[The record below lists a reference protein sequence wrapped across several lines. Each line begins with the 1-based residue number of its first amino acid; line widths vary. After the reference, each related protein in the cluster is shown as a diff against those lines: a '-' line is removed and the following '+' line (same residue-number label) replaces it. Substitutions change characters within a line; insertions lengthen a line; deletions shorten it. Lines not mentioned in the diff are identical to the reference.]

1 MKKICNIFLF
11 CLVALAAV
19 AQNDSVIE
27 RNVTVEREFQ
37 PVIQSA
43 GKINVQPQVHEVE
56 ITPATVTYST
66 YSNPLKT
73 DFNLS
78 PLAYAAVNFTQ
89 PRPLNGFLRGAIGH
103 SATRFDFNY
112 RVTDKKKVRLDL
124 HANHLGQWGRKTISD
139 SRLGFNFA
147 KQFAKADLFFGVDA
161 RNVFFTRYGRY
172 FEYTDSAKM
181 KGDFTGLDKYS
192 QFTDADKSN
201 HWEVNTH
208 IGVRSLPNQPIQYKV
223 QTGYEAF
230 IMAKDMTEH
239 TINTQAMID
248 WHKNAHHVG
257 ADLVVQ
263 NHIYSA
269 DLTGYNWGTR
279 TDTTISNYHAVK
291 VEPYY
296 AYAGKRFNIHA
307 GVNVDFCIGKG
318 KLILPSPN
326 VTFEAKLVE
335 KWLAIYGG
343 AVGDYQTSSVRE
355 HFDHLRYLHPENE
368 ITTRQNRTYVP
379 IDAFLGF
386 KMRPQANLL
395 IDMYTHYILTKHQVY
410 FMPDSL
416 GYFNLTGGDNY
427 RWKIGGK
434 VNYHYK
440 DIVNVSLN
448 GYYAIGTMITDSIH
462 TPQLA
467 NLIEQLPDGHILDTP
482 TWGLNFR
489 VDAKINSKISL
500 YSDNYFGGG
509 KYMLTRPS
517 ETGELHAVKAKPMI
531 DLNLGAQYNINKWLS
546 CYLQLNNYINRKHDN
561 FYGYQSQG
569 INFLAGVTWSFSKS
583 ALRISL

>member
-11 CLVALAAV
+11 CLIALTAI

-43 GKINVQPQVHEVE
+43 GKIDVQPQVHSVDL
-56 ITPATVTYST
+56 TPATITYST

-78 PLAYAAVNFTQ
+78 PLDYAEVNFIQ

-103 SATRFDFNY
+103 TNTRFDFNY
-112 RVTDKKKVRLDL
+112 RVSEKKKKVQLDI

-139 SRLGFNFA
+139 SRLGFDFS
-147 KQFAKADLFFGVDA
+147 KQFSKADLYFGVEG
-161 RNVFFTRYGRY
+161 RNIFFTRYGRY
-172 FEYTDSAKM
+172 FQYTDSAKM
-181 KGDFTGLDKYS
+181 TGDFVGLDKYS
-192 QFTDADKSN
+192 QFADVDKGN
-201 HWEVNTH
+201 QWEVNTK
-208 IGVRSLPNQPIQYKV
+208 IGVRSLPNQDIQYKV

-230 IMAKDMTEH
+230 IMTKNITEH
-239 TINTQAMID
+239 NINTQAMLD
-248 WHKNAHHVG
+248 WHKEAHHVG
-257 ADLVVQ
+257 ADLAVQ
-263 NHIYSA
+263 NHIYTA
-269 DLTGYNWGTR
+269 DLSGYDWGTR
-279 TDTTISNYHAVK
+279 KDTAINNYHAIK
-291 VEPYY
+291 FEPYY
-296 AYAGKRFNIHA
+296 AYAGRRFNLHA

-335 KWLAIYGG
+335 KWLALYGG
-343 AVGDYQTSSVRE
+343 AVGDYRTESVRD
-355 HFDHLRYLHPENE
+355 HFNILRYLHPENE
-368 ITTRQNRTYVP
+368 VTTTQNRTYVP
-379 IDAFLGF
+379 VDGFLGF
-386 KMRPQANLL
+386 KIRPQANLL
-395 IDMYTHYILTKHQVY
+395 IDIYAHYILTKYQVY

-440 DIVNVSLN
+440 DIVNISLN
-448 GYYAIGTMITDSIH
+448 GYYAIGTMMADSANMA
-462 TPQLA
+462 LL

-489 VDAKINSKISL
+489 VDAKINNKISL

-509 KYMLTRPS
+509 KYMLGFANAA
-517 ETGELHAVKAKPMI
+517 GEWQAVKAKPVI

-546 CYLQLNNYINRKHDN
+546 CYLQLNNYINRKHDY

-569 INFLAGVTWSFSKS
+569 INFLAGVTWSF
-583 ALRISL
+583 